1 MVRSTVADS
10 INNMFTTLAKVPQ
23 NLQQSQMN
31 QQTLQD
37 NQYKL
42 DRREEADL
50 ISKIEGAGNYRI
62 NSDDPDGAFDTYDF
76 YKLAQEN
83 PKLAASVLNRDP
95 DFNVAIDEKG
105 RRIQTKVSGF
115 DINPDTGEVIVKVI
129 RPDGREVPVTQN
141 RTAQDDDVVVK
152 FDKDGFQKFG
162 QNTMRQMVAIGAGA
176 NNNTFRRDANL
187 LIEQALKERTL
198 NNIKQ
203 SPISNDPGAQSKL
216 GVIVTNA
223 DTDSVK
229 EIATD
234 QGVDVAAVENEVLDQ
249 MEQSGNY
256 SSETIADARE
266 NGVQNTQG
274 DGEGSEAP
282 TAEPD
287 VDRRFSFD
295 LSSLSEEEQ
304 DTKAGRLIKSII
316 DKKERKTNGQMQHG
330 AGHRQAVLDSREKE
344 LNRQLG
350 NLDSLE
356 DVSGLRNTGAE
367 KRIKSELEVINKYRS
382 HVSGEGQSESALDE
396 NASNTVKAIDS
407 EDAVNNALNSNAQ
420 PTEQDYQQ
428 AGNVLQQYGVTSK
441 EELYKLPSKELMQVA
456 FMMASRQGGSVQ
468 DKMTVAQELINFGM
482 TGSKDT
488 DASDLA
494 TLQSTDQNTKL
505 RRAEFVRSVQNDIT
519 EQLGKYNTAMNESID
534 ALAEIKLGTM
544 DDDGEPIKPTPEMS
558 VKVGKIWDKSMS
570 LAGDERLANQSVA
583 LEATMY
589 HLQGIKADSSPGWLD
604 FSDRLENWFNDNGG
618 VRVGKNSLSALLR
631 AETDPKTGALTAF
644 YFRDPNGGKYN
655 FPMSPEKFKDIYG
668 AGAMESMKKLALQ
681 NTTNERRNKVNASK

>member
-42 DRREEADL
+42 DRRDEADL

-95 DFNVAIDEKG
+95 DFNVAVDEKG

-115 DINPDTGEVIVKVI
+115 DINPDTGEVVVKVI

-198 NNIKQ
+198 NNIKE

-229 EIATD
+229 QIATD
-234 QGVDVAAVENEVLDQ
+234 QGVDVNAVENEVLDQ

-266 NGVQNTQG
+266 NGITDAMAGDVDTEIVD
-274 DGEGSEAP
+274 DGETQEQTAEDEKPAKSGSLGAQRREARENAKNTSLKRKITELENEIRASEANREKMN
-282 TAEPD
+282 TLRAEKGQEPFD
-287 VDRRFSFD
+287 FSKND
-295 LSSLSEEEQ
+295 QLPKKREEL
-304 DTKAGRLIKSII
+304 ARL
-316 DKKERKTNGQMQHG
+316 KKE
-330 AGHRQAVLDSREKE
+330 AG
-344 LNRQLG
+344 
-350 NLDSLE
+350 LE
-356 DVSGLRNTGAE
+356 DAP
-367 KRIKSELEVINKYRS
+367 SEATTS
-382 HVSGEGQSESALDE
+382 TLDE
-396 NASNTVKAIDS
+396 NASTQVKAIDS
-407 EDAVNNALNSNAQ
+407 EDAVNNALNSDAQ

-428 AGNVLQQYGVTSK
+428 AGNLLQQYGVTSK

-494 TLQSTDQNTKL
+494 TLQSTDTNTKL
-505 RRAEFVRSVQNDIT
+505 RQAEFVRSVQKDLT
-519 EQLGKYNTAMNESID
+519 DRLGKYNTAMNESID

-544 DDDGEPIKPTPEMS
+544 DEDGEPIKPTPEMS

-570 LAGDERLANQSVA
+570 LAGDERMANQSVA

-631 AETDPKTGALTAF
+631 AETDPKSGALTAF

-668 AGAMESMKKLALQ
+668 AGAMESLKKLALQ